1 MSRSWALGRR
11 LFFVMEPETA
21 HRLAQRL
28 LALPLPWERI
38 GAAPEDPA
46 VATSIAGVAI
56 RNPIGLA
63 AGFDKTCRRLDALGR
78 LGFGYVVGGTVTR
91 RARAGNPRP
100 RMIRD
105 PEEGALVNAMGLP
118 NPGADAVARTLA
130 RTRRTAPR
138 FISVADEAIQ
148 DALATVE
155 RVEPYADGLELNAS
169 CPNVSWGRDRDTEAH
184 LRALVA
190 RIRSR
195 SDKPLFVKLPP
206 FATAAERE
214 AVLALARIAQETAAT
229 GVTCGNSRPVTD
241 SRLAVGEGGLS
252 GRPLWDGTPE
262 RVAEVVDATVGELI
276 VNACGGVFT
285 AADAAACLEAGAST
299 VQIYTALVYE
309 GPRVVGDL
317 ARGLPEQRSAA
328 DHRSARD
335 ITGGVE
341 PSHAR
346 PDGPILG

>member
-1 MSRSWALGRR
+1 MGRSWALGRR
-11 LFFVMEPETA
+11 FFFAVEPETA
-21 HRLAQRL
+21 HRFAERL

-91 RARAGNPRP
+91 RARTGSPRP

-105 PEEGALVNAMGLP
+105 PEERALVNAMGLP

-138 FISVADEAIQ
+138 FVSVADEAID
-148 DALATVE
+148 DAIATVE

-184 LRALVA
+184 LRALVE
-190 RIRSR
+190 RIRTR
-195 SDKPLFVKLPP
+195 SSKPLFVKLPP

-214 AVLALARIAQETAAT
+214 AVFALARIAQETAAN

-241 SRLAVGEGGLS
+241 ARLAVGEGGLS
-252 GRPLWDGTPE
+252 GSPLWDGTPE
-262 RVAEVVDATVGELI
+262 RVADVVEATDGELV
-276 VNACGGVFT
+276 VNACGGIFT
-285 AADAAACLEAGAST
+285 AADAAACLDAGAST

-309 GPRVVGDL
+309 GPRVAGDL
-317 ARGLPEQRSAA
+317 ARGLLERGSAA
-328 DHRSARD
+328 HHGLPPDASRGAR
-335 ITGGVE
+335 GRG
-341 PSHAR
+341 AR
-346 PDGPILG
+346 PDGPIRA